1 MIWFPYTWLFPCWA
15 CDYSGSMNRGIVW
28 TVMNGTKFKVHMGE
42 KLSVIIQVNW
52 YSVYPK
58 TYHVSISSEVYLIR
72 GIGFPLKN
80 KGLS

>member
-1 MIWFPYTWLFPCWA
+1 
-15 CDYSGSMNRGIVW
+15 
-28 TVMNGTKFKVHMGE
+28 MGE